1 MRAMVHVSLSLIKL
15 AKVLPTQIGLMKVRQ
30 NLLQLTDKPQL
41 NIQLYII
48 FSPQLTHSI
57 STISALVNLIY
68 VCAASV
74 QPDFNSLALN
84 ISGFNLDYYS
94 DRDVIGDLRVFAA
107 AQKFQRVQKLAQA
120 EASTMAIV
128 HNVPE
133 YDLNAIQDLTDVMH
147 DSLAEYS
154 KADTIQQEQIRSK

>member
-1 MRAMVHVSLSLIKL
+1 M
-15 AKVLPTQIGLMKVRQ
+15 
-30 NLLQLTDKPQL
+30 
-41 NIQLYII
+41 
-48 FSPQLTHSI
+48 
-57 STISALVNLIY
+57 NLIY

-84 ISGFNLDYYS
+84 ISGFNLDFYS
-94 DRDVIGDLRVFAA
+94 DRDVIGDLRVFAS

>member
-1 MRAMVHVSLSLIKL
+1 M
-15 AKVLPTQIGLMKVRQ
+15 
-30 NLLQLTDKPQL
+30 
-41 NIQLYII
+41 
-48 FSPQLTHSI
+48 
-57 STISALVNLIY
+57 NLIY

-74 QPDFNSLALN
+74 QPDFNALALN

-120 EASTMAIV
+120 EASTVAIV

>member
-1 MRAMVHVSLSLIKL
+1 MENESYGPCQPVTHKASQSVTNPDWFDESKTTFTTAYINLHIQEYITFSTQLIHSL
-15 AKVLPTQIGLMKVRQ
+15 A
-30 NLLQLTDKPQL
+30 
-41 NIQLYII
+41 
-48 FSPQLTHSI
+48 
-57 STISALVNLIY
+57 TISALVNLIY